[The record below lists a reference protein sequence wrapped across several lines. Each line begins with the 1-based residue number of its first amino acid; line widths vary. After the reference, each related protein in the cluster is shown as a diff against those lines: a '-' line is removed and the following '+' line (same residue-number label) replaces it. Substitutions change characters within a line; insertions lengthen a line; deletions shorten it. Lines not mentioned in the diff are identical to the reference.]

1 MSSLG
6 YSFPKAE
13 RVRKRSEYLRIQG
26 EGRKVVSKHLLAFY
40 LFGEDGPPRLG
51 ITASRKVGCAVERN
65 RVRRLLRESF
75 RHAKH
80 DLPRGLQLVL
90 IAKPQATCATYS
102 DLCDELS
109 ELRRRIRSPYP
120 A

>member
-26 EGRKVVSKHLLAFY
+26 EGRKVVTKHLLAFY
-40 LFGEDGPPRLG
+40 LFGEDKPPRLG
-51 ITASRKVGCAVERN
+51 ITASRKVGSAVERN

-75 RHAKH
+75 RHFKH
-80 DLPRGLQLVL
+80 DLPRGLILVL
-90 IAKPQATCATYS
+90 VAKPQAVTATYS

-109 ELRRRIRSPYP
+109 ELRRRIRCPYP
-120 A
+120 S